1 MLHLNNI
8 TKKYPGVT
16 ALTDVSVAFEK
27 GEVHAIAGENG
38 AGKSTL
44 IKILA
49 GAILPTSGSI
59 AFNGE
64 VIQNNSPNTAIDLGV
79 STIYQEF
86 NLIPYLTIAENIFYG
101 REPQR
106 FGLIDKR
113 RMNKMAADLCAE
125 MGVDLNPKLQV
136 RKLGVA
142 YQQIVEIL
150 KAVSLDAKVLIMD
163 EPTAPLTSNEI
174 QVLFKIVEKVRRKSV
189 TIIYISHRLDEIFSI
204 CDRVSVLRDGKL
216 VKTLRVAET
225 NEQELI
231 SHMVGRELNDI
242 YPERLAVLGDEHIRI
257 DGFCNSKLSDVS
269 LSVRRGEI
277 LGIGGL
283 VGAGRTELARA
294 IFGADRLTQGK
305 LVKDGRKIDVRSP
318 KDGIKN
324 GIALIPEDRKQH
336 GLLLGMSIK
345 ENISLPVLRKFSR
358 MLVLNKKAE
367 NKFCTDLSTDLRIKA
382 PSIRQYV
389 KNLSGGNQQ
398 KVVLAKW
405 LATSSEVF
413 IFDEPTRGI
422 DVGAKQEIYN
432 LLNELSQSG
441 RSIIMISSEMPELMG
456 MADRILVMRDGAIQ
470 GEIDRNEFSQEK
482 IFMLASGNRGMQ

>member
-1 MLHLNNI
+1 MLQLNHI

-16 ALTDVSVAFEK
+16 ALDDVSIRFEK

-49 GAILPTSGSI
+49 GAIRQNSGTI
-59 AFNGE
+59 VFNDH
-64 VIQNNSPNTAIDLGV
+64 VMASTSPNEAIALGI

-86 NLIPYLTIAENIFYG
+86 NLIPYLSIAENMFYG

-106 FGLIDKR
+106 FGFIDR
-113 RMNKMAADLCAE
+113 QSMNKMASDLCSE
-125 MGVDLNPKLQV
+125 MGVTLDPKLQV
-136 RKLGVA
+136 KKLGVA

-150 KAVSLDAKVLIMD
+150 KAVSLDTKLLIMD
-163 EPTAPLTSNEI
+163 EPTAPLTTNEI
-174 QVLFKIVEKVRRKSV
+174 QVLFKIVEKVRLKSV
-189 TIIYISHRLDEIFSI
+189 TVIYISHRLDEIFSI

-216 VKTLRVAET
+216 VSTRRVSET
-225 NEQELI
+225 NEQALI
-231 SHMVGRELNDI
+231 SDMVGRELKDV
-242 YPERLAVLGDEHIRI
+242 YPLRTASLGEERLCV
-257 DGFCNSKLSDVS
+257 DGFASSKLNNVS
-269 LSVRRGEI
+269 LRLRRGEI

-294 IFGADRLTQGK
+294 IFGADPLLRGQLS
-305 LVKDGRKIDVRSP
+305 KDGTVIKVKSP
-318 KDGIKN
+318 QDAIKN

-336 GLLLGMSIK
+336 GILLGMSIK
-345 ENISLPVLRKFSR
+345 DNISFPILQKFAK
-358 MLVLNKKAE
+358 LFFLNKSGE
-367 NKFCTDLSTDLRIKA
+367 HKFCTGLASELRIKA
-382 PSIRQYV
+382 PSIEQLV

-405 LATSSEVF
+405 LATRSEIF

-422 DVGAKQEIYN
+422 DVGAKQEIYH
-432 LLNELSQSG
+432 LLNELSLTG
-441 RSIIMISSEMPELMG
+441 KSIIMISSEMPELMG

-470 GEIDRNEFSQEK
+470 GQIEREEFSQEK
-482 IFMLASGNRGMQ
+482 IFKLASGNRGLQ